1 MAHIKRDKKHEVVK
15 PSDDCSCSS
24 SDSSSS
30 SPSSS
35 SSTDCSERKYGEHCE
50 MKRLPDSKTY
60 CRRKCRTICVV
71 ECHKEVHQRYD
82 WCYKT
87 KEDKKW
93 REIEGEKLPKKCD
106 EDDHHGKKPDDKKH
120 VVKK

>member
-1 MAHIKRDKKHEVVK
+1 MARVKRDKKHEVVK

-24 SDSSSS
+24 TDS
-30 SPSSS
+30 SSS
-35 SSTDCSERKYGEHCE
+35 SSTDCSERKYDEHCE
-50 MKRLPDSKTY
+50 VKRSEGKTH

-71 ECHKEVHQRYD
+71 ECEKEVHHKYE

-93 REIEGEKLPKKCD
+93 CPIEAEKIPKKCD
-106 EDDHHGKKPDDKKH
+106 EDHHDDKKHDDKKH